1 MKVMFIVY
9 HDIRTNARSQ
19 EILECAK
26 RLGDDTIFVSYSKP
40 FNDFGCKCILT
51 GKGKRDYFTFIRD
64 SIKAIKVEN
73 PNIVILHDNY
83 TAAILR
89 WLHKR
94 RKNIY
99 VIYDSSEL
107 YIDRK
112 YKSLKMIIANHM
124 KYFEKKYLRYANIVI
139 AANIERANI
148 MKEYFELNETPLVFD
163 NMRRIHDNYDV
174 LECNKKYGHLFSDDT
189 FCIVYAGGIRK
200 PRMTF
205 ELAEAVGNLGYD
217 YRLVVVGP
225 SNDAEKKQFYSLIK
239 GRSFNNVFYLGFIP
253 RNEWRYMLNRANI
266 SVSVFAQDTVNNINC
281 ASGKLYESLFEGT
294 PILTSENPPLKL
306 ICNEFKV
313 GVSNNCFEKGIL
325 ELNHNFN
332 FYCKNVQTY
341 IKTLNTKE
349 RIYTLIKIINE
360 KIKLDIGVG

>member
-40 FNDFGCKCILT
+40 FNDSGCKCILT
-51 GKGKRDYFTFIRD
+51 GKGKRDYFAFIND

-89 WLHKR
+89 WVHKH

-107 YIDRK
+107 YIDQK
-112 YKSLKMIIANHM
+112 YKSLKMIIASHM

-139 AANIERANI
+139 AANVERANI
-148 MKEYFELNETPLVFD
+148 MKDYFELNETPLVFD
-163 NMRRIHDNYDV
+163 NMYRVHDNYDV
-174 LECNKKYGHLFSDDT
+174 LECNKKYGHLFSDDV
-189 FCIVYAGGIRK
+189 FCIVYAGGIGK
-200 PRMTF
+200 SRMTF
-205 ELAEAVGNLGYD
+205 ELAEAVGNLGNN
-217 YRLVVVGP
+217 YRLVVVGQ
-225 SNDAEKKQFYSLIK
+225 STDAEKKQFYSLIK
-239 GRSFNNVFYLGFIP
+239 DRSLNNIFYLGFIP
-253 RNEWRYMLNRANI
+253 RNEWRYLLNRANI
-266 SVSVFAQDTVNNINC
+266 SVSVFAQDTVNNIYC

-306 ICNEFKV
+306 ICNEYKV
-313 GVSNNCFEKGIL
+313 GVSNINFEEGIL
-325 ELNHNFN
+325 ELNKNYN
-332 FYCKNVQTY
+332 YYCKNVQTY
-341 IKTLNTKE
+341 IGTLDIKE
-349 RIYTLIKIINE
+349 RIDTLVNIINK
-360 KIKLDIGVG
+360 KIKLDIGVE